1 MKLYSRFTKIN
12 GKWNQ
17 HAILKY
23 KIIYYDLREREK
35 DYRNLLTIYIQ
46 IFGST
51 FLSTHQWMA
60 RSG

>member
-1 MKLYSRFTKIN
+1 MKLYTRFTKIN

-23 KIIYYDLREREK
+23 KIIYYDLRERERLSTFT
-35 DYRNLLTIYIQ
+35 YHVYSN
-46 IFGST
+46 FWST